1 MAKYIDKKTWRIY
14 NNSKKT
20 RKLGNIK
27 IRGVSR
33 GMEVSGMKK
42 DEILELSK
50 KENVEGDEREKKVKS
65 RGQFIAMNV
74 MYILAIIILL
84 LNHYFGRIYTFV
96 SVLGDILL
104 ISFSVSLVY
113 DLYWYMKERD
123 KVYLYYMVGNL
134 LLVIWEAYDFIKD
147 LIH

>member
-1 MAKYIDKKTWRIY
+1 ML
-14 NNSKKT
+14 T

-50 KENVEGDEREKKVKS
+50 KENAEGDEREKKVKS

-84 LNHYFGRIYTFV
+84 LNHHFGRTYTFV
-96 SVLGDILL
+96 SVLDDILL

-113 DLYWYMKERD
+113 DLYWCMKERD
-123 KVYLYYMVGNL
+123 KVYLYYIAGNL
-134 LLVIWEAYDFIKD
+134 PFVIWHVYDFIKD